1 MRSTET
7 VPSSDCVLE
16 LTPSLDEHGAA
27 IGAGQNR
34 QGRVTGSC
42 MKHLITIDI
51 NENRDKVE

>member
-7 VPSSDCVLE
+7 VPSSGSVLE
-16 LTPSLDEHGAA
+16 LTPSPDKHSAA
-27 IGAGQNR
+27 IGAGQNG

-42 MKHLITIDI
+42 MKHHITIDI